1 MVCTLSVYVVILILS
16 KPNLDDVTLST
27 LPPKPMPSTRPPQPT
42 ADARTIIYSCRH
54 YRTIIETLLHELAH
68 MVHSEHEAP
77 FHALNR
83 YKLHHQTAPS
93 NGTIKLH

>member
-1 MVCTLSVYVVILILS
+1 MNSAT
-16 KPNLDDVTLST
+16 P
-27 LPPKPMPSTRPPQPT
+27 
-42 ADARTIIYSCRH
+42 AERTEGFRH

-83 YKLHHQTAPS
+83 QLNIEYVKLDWKKSEGTVRFPLYQRTPPS
-93 NGTIKLH
+93 NQW